1 MAKFKHSSKMCK
13 LISIESNSVSIN
25 KVYATHE
32 IASKGKKKNKIK

>member
-1 MAKFKHSSKMCK
+1 MCK

-32 IASKGKKKNKIK
+32 IASKSKNK

>member
-32 IASKGKKKNKIK
+32 IASKGKKNNKIK